1 MITIKLLPVIF
12 LAFYLSS
19 PAMSQDTSDT
29 ISHYI
34 LQKFVLGK
42 VVMKNGKTEDLKL
55 NYNSATEEMVFEN
68 QGKYLAIANIK
79 DVDTVIIEDRV
90 FIPVGKVFYEVA
102 VPAKTPLL
110 IQYTCSVIPPGKPSG
125 YGTTSQTSSVDVIN
139 SMVQSGKVYD
149 LKMSGEFT
157 IIPSSS
163 FFLKANEKFVR
174 ITNARQVINAFPDKE
189 EEIKDF
195 IKQNKTDFKDRQD
208 LSELIV
214 FCNK

>member
-1 MITIKLLPVIF
+1 MITIRLLIVIF
-12 LAFYLSS
+12 LAFALSS
-19 PAMSQDTSDT
+19 PAMSQDSNDT

-34 LQKFVLGK
+34 LPKFVAGK
-42 VVMKNGKTEDLKL
+42 VLMKNGNAEKLLL
-55 NYNSATEEMVFEN
+55 NYNSATEEMVFDN

-79 DVDTVIIEDRV
+79 DVDTVFIQDRV
-90 FIPVGKVFYEVA
+90 FIPVGKIFYEMA
-102 VPAKTPLL
+102 VNAKTPLL
-110 IQYTCSVIPPGKPSG
+110 IQHTCSVIPPGKPSG

-149 LKMSGEFT
+149 LQMSGEFT

-163 FFLKANEKFVR
+163 FFLKTNEKFVR
-174 ITNARQVINAFPDKE
+174 ITNARQVINVFPEKE
-189 EEIKDF
+189 EGIKDF
-195 IKQNKTDFKDRQD
+195 IKQNKTDFKNRQD